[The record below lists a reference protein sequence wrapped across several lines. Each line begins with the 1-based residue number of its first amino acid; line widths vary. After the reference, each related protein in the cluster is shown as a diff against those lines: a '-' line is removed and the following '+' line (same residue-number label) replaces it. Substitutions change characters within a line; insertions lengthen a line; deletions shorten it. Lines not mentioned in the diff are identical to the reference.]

1 MLYFEIYGTLS
12 ILQIGEEKST
22 VIGLMRKA
30 ISQQFTDEVSK
41 RKQFLASFLH
51 VHCIMYLY
59 LRDTECC
66 RASVASKQ
74 QHNQNIIRIYKRG
87 FKFWNSSFLPEGIAF
102 DQSALHHFLPECIT
116 PRTTQGGLLSF
127 STWIPMTEKLVV
139 MFCSDLPVKQCEGE
153 CC

>member
-1 MLYFEIYGTLS
+1 MGLQASTQSFPFKFSLKYFSLTTVLYFEIYWTLS

-41 RKQFLASFLH
+41 RRQFLASFLH

-74 QHNQNIIRIYKRG
+74 QHNQ
-87 FKFWNSSFLPEGIAF
+87 
-102 DQSALHHFLPECIT
+102 D
-116 PRTTQGGLLSF
+116 
-127 STWIPMTEKLVV
+127 IP
-139 MFCSDLPVKQCEGE
+139 
-153 CC
+153 